1 MGGINKAILEEM
13 SFRRP
18 MKVTQVRMFPLDG
31 AYPVCPQCN
40 ISLER
45 EYQRFCDR
53 CGQRLDWK
61 NYKKAEVIY
70 AQRKGRG

>member
-1 MGGINKAILEEM
+1 MGGIEAADPAEL

-18 MKVTQVRMFPLDG
+18 MKVTQVRMFQFDG
-31 AYPVCPQCN
+31 AYPVCPQCS
-40 ISLER
+40 ITLER

-61 NYKKAEVIY
+61 HYGRARVIY
-70 AQRKGRG
+70 PRP